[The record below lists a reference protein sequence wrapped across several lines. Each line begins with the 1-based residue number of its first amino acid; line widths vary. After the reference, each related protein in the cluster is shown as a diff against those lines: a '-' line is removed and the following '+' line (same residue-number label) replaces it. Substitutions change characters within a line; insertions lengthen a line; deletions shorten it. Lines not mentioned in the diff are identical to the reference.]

1 MTTFLVIM
9 VLAAYPAKAEVKT
22 YFAGPM
28 DRPTCEEAA
37 ARINAVPLP
46 TDATSIAM
54 EAECED
60 WQ

>member
-1 MTTFLVIM
+1 VTTFLVIM
-9 VLAAYPAKAEVKT
+9 VLAAYPAKEIKT

-54 EAECED
+54 EAKCED